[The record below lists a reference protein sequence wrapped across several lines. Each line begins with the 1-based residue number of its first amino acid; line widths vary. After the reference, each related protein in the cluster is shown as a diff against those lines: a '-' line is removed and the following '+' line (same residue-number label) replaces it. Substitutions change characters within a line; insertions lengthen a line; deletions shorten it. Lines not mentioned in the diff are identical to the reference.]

1 MRLDPC
7 DGRAPFTC
15 ALLDHSVTGMRLEL
29 PDDVVLPAEVHVL
42 IGEIA
47 HNARVVW
54 RKANVVGVDL
64 RRRAS
69 QHFLNGRRPRVADD
83 ARPQWRSSSGLFFGA
98 VSRLRIRLPLPRDSD
113 FASAAACGSV
123 CFGSEAYHSFAA
135 FARLLPGW
143 ASQ

>member
-1 MRLDPC
+1 MDQVPTADFADRRDAPRAEINRQYSMRLDPC

-64 RRRAS
+64 IDEHYS
-69 QHFLNGRRPRVADD
+69 IF
-83 ARPQWRSSSGLFFGA
+83 
-98 VSRLRIRLPLPRDSD
+98 
-113 FASAAACGSV
+113 
-123 CFGSEAYHSFAA
+123 
-135 FARLLPGW
+135 
-143 ASQ
+143 